1 MVTPGVSTRDQHP
14 EAQLDALSAAGCGRT
29 FTDHASGTL
38 ARRPALDEALVLL
51 GVQERGAV
59 LGDGRGEGV
68 DFAELAGEEPPAVVT

>member
-1 MVTPGVSTRDQHP
+1 
-14 EAQLDALSAAGCGRT
+14 
-29 FTDHASGTL
+29 
-38 ARRPALDEALVLL
+38 LDEALVLL